1 MATLTAE
8 QRAEIRAQILR
19 QLSRDREP
27 TPFNKGEGLTLIGYI
42 DDALEAAE
50 GDVIARIPGG
60 HPGRQWLIDNPAI
73 GRRLMILVEQHRR
86 EVL

>member
-8 QRAEIRAQILR
+8 QRETIRAAILR
-19 QLSRDREP
+19 RLSADREP
-27 TPFNKGEGLTLIGYI
+27 TPFSKAEGLTL
-42 DDALEAAE
+42 
-50 GDVIARIPGG
+50 RIPGG